1 MKMFERARP
10 EALPACMLDSA
21 SGPESM
27 HGRMP
32 AFLEAA
38 ASTNKDLELLLL
50 LLLLSV
56 PCPPST

>member
-1 MKMFERARP
+1 MGSFLSNFQNILFLNSVANGMKMFERARP

-32 AFLEAA
+32 AFLEA
-38 ASTNKDLELLLL
+38 SLYE
-50 LLLLSV
+50 
-56 PCPPST
+56 